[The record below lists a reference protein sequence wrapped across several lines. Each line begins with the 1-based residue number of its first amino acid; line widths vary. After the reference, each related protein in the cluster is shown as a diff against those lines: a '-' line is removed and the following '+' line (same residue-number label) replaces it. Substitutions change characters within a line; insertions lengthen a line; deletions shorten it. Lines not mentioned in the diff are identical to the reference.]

1 MPRNSNSLNV
11 CNQSCSTG
19 CFSEVYV
26 NNPLCKETYYYYM
39 NRNKSI
45 ENYTITNQYL
55 HMLNPSE
62 ELSYAN
68 FQFKLQL
75 VRKDYFVSD
84 NSEPPNEGSISENF
98 FIVYLKKL
106 ERSTNNRM
114 NPIVIKGLNETF
126 SLLSK
131 CGLIKELTTKC
142 HKSNEF
148 LQYTHYIPFKIG
160 TRQKFKDMKSFQE
173 IKSEALPYIE
183 KALWA
188 TFMITTVINLSKN
201 MIITQFKKAGIVKE
215 DKIAM
220 FENILTKYIT
230 FINNNISILLNIVID
245 EFKKNPG
252 LIEKCN
258 DYFFN
263 IISNPNAHQNITYKG
278 AGGTQKT
285 HKFVIFEKLFENLP
299 KNQVINLSNNNHTN
313 STRGRSNSTNT
324 VVHKFNQSNMIQMN
338 NGNSTFTDYDNE
350 ISVYKNSLDE
360 IATELYNQIL
370 ANPQFSSTI
379 RSMIMLN
386 LEPNALTIRERSKN
400 NKSVVLQES
409 FRPMLNYYKSMINGF
424 KLNNSNNHYI
434 KSLIFEK
441 IKNNILQRYN
451 HYNLLT
457 DAYDENI
464 MILRAL
470 FPEVNNMIT
479 QRKSNAKSVS
489 SSIFSRFKSKNDF
502 YVKIEI
508 KNAKIYVLYNTA
520 NKPNNEMLLN
530 ISLVQRVTPNPLH
543 QKIHSFVLNNIVLE
557 PNIQSNTQL
566 NNDFVTKYNQ
576 EIDKIVENIE
586 NIIMYKYGTYFESLN
601 ISNIK
606 NITENTLL
614 AVQNTNTNTN
624 TKTKTNTLLKM
635 LKKRRNN
642 TKNINS
648 TSTNSTSTNVQ
659 VRNVKP
665 VQTEQPASVFSKL
678 KFW

>member
-26 NNPLCKETYYYYM
+26 NNPLCKETNYYYM

-62 ELSYAN
+62 DLTYAN

-75 VRKDYFVSD
+75 IKKNYFVSD

-114 NPIVIKGLNETF
+114 NPIVTKGLNETF
-126 SLLSK
+126 LLLSK

-148 LQYTHYIPFKIG
+148 SEYTHYIPFKIG
-160 TRQKFKDMKSFQE
+160 TRQKFKDMQSFQQ
-173 IKSEALPYIE
+173 IKTEALPYIK

-201 MIITQFKKAGIVKE
+201 MIITQFKKAGIIKE

-230 FINNNISILLNIVID
+230 FINNNISILLNIVVT
-245 EFKKNPG
+245 EFEKNRG

-263 IISNPNAHQNITYKG
+263 IISNPFAHQDITYKG
-278 AGGTQKT
+278 ADGKQKK

-299 KNQVINLSNNNHTN
+299 KNQVFNLSNNNRTN
-313 STRGRSNSTNT
+313 STRERSNSTNT
-324 VVHKFNQSNMIQMN
+324 VVPAFNQSNMIPMN
-338 NGNSTFTDYDNE
+338 NGNSTLTDYDNE

-386 LEPNALTIRERSKN
+386 LEPNALTIRERTKN

-409 FRPMLNYYKSMINGF
+409 FTPMLNYYKSMINGF
-424 KLNNSNNHYI
+424 KLNNSNNNYI

-451 HYNLLT
+451 HYNLLA
-457 DAYDENI
+457 DVYDENI

-479 QRKSNAKSVS
+479 QRKRNLNNAKSVS
-489 SSIFSRFKSKNDF
+489 SSIFSRFTSRTPKNDF
-502 YVKIEI
+502 YVKIAI
-508 KNAKIYVLYNTA
+508 KNAEIYVLYNTIGK
-520 NKPNNEMLLN
+520 NQKNVVYEQPLN
-530 ISLVQRVTPNPLH
+530 ISFVQNVQSNPLH

-557 PNIQSNTQL
+557 PNVQSNTQL

-601 ISNIK
+601 ISSIK
-606 NITENTLL
+606 NITENSVV
-614 AVQNTNTNTN
+614 AVKN
-624 TKTKTNTLLKM
+624 TNTLLKM
-635 LKKRRNN
+635 LKKQRNN
-642 TKNINS
+642 TKNINL
-648 TSTNSTSTNVQ
+648 TSTNVQ
-659 VRNVKP
+659 IPNVQP
-665 VQTEQPASVFSKL
+665 VQNVQPESVFNRL
-678 KFW
+678 KKKWW